1 MDSHTELVLFALLL
15 AVAVLA
21 VVARW
26 IRVPYPILLVLGG
39 SALGF
44 APGVPEVSLDPDLVL
59 LIFLPPL
66 LYAAAFFANLHEL
79 RRNVRPIG
87 LLAVGLVAA
96 TMVAVAVTVHAVVGL
111 SWAVAF
117 TLGAIVA
124 PTDAVAPLT
133 VVRQLG
139 VPRRIVTVIE
149 GESLTNDWTALV
161 LYRFAVAAVVSGS
174 FSLAEAAPRFLLT
187 GLGGLAIGLAVG
199 WVIAFVRERLDDPP
213 TEITVSLLTGYAAY
227 LPAEELGFS
236 GVIAAV
242 TVGIFMG
249 SRTSRVTTP
258 AVRMQGFAVWEIL
271 QFLLNAFLFVLIGL
285 QLPAVLEGLGR
296 GGGELAGYAVL
307 VGGVVIGVRVAWVF
321 AFTYLPRVLFR
332 RLGARDP
339 FPPWRQIAALS
350 WSGMR
355 GGVSLA
361 AALAIPLTVD
371 GGAPFPERDLI
382 VFLTYAVIVATLVL
396 QGLTL
401 PGVVRALG
409 LEEDGLDSE
418 EELHARVQTARR
430 ARERVEELSGEEW
443 VNADTAVRLR
453 GLYDWRHRRFSA
465 QAGGDGTEYDER
477 SQAYQRLIREIIEA
491 ERYTLYSLRD
501 EGRIHRRG
509 DAARRARPRPR
520 GEPPRDL
527 TPLPPRRR

>member
-1 MDSHTELVLFALLL
+1 MESHTELVLFGLLL

-44 APGVPEVSLDPDLVL
+44 APGMPDVELDPDLVL

-79 RRNVRPIG
+79 KRNLRPIG
-87 LLAVGLVAA
+87 LLAFGLVLA
-96 TMVAVAVTVHAVVGL
+96 TMGAVAVIAHEVMGL
-111 SWAVAF
+111 DWAVAF
-117 TLGAIVA
+117 TLGAVVA

-133 VVRQLG
+133 IVRRLG
-139 VPRRIVTVIE
+139 VPRRVVTVLE

-161 LYRFAVAAVVSGS
+161 LYKFAVAAVVTGS
-174 FSLAEAAPRFLLT
+174 FSLAEAGPRFLLT
-187 GLGGLAIGLAVG
+187 GLGGLGVGLAVG
-199 WVIAFVRERLDDPP
+199 WLIANLRERLDDPP
-213 TEITVSLLTGYAAY
+213 TEITISLLTAYAAY

-242 TVGIFMG
+242 TVGIYMG
-249 SRTSRVTTP
+249 SQTSRVTTP
-258 AVRMQGFAVWEIL
+258 TVRMQGFAVWEIL

-285 QLPAVLEGLGR
+285 QLPGVLDGLEGR
-296 GGGELAGYAVL
+296 STGELAGYAVL
-307 VGGVVIGVRVAWVF
+307 VGVVVIVVRIAWVF
-321 AFTYLPRVLFR
+321 GFTAVQ
-332 RLGARDP
+332 GATRTA
-339 FPPWRQIAALS
+339 WRPVAALS

-371 GGAPFPERDLI
+371 GGGAFPDRDLVI
-382 VFLTYAVIVATLVL
+382 FLTYAVIFATLVV

-401 PGVVRALG
+401 PAVIRLLG
-409 LEEDGLDSE
+409 LEEDGLDAE
-418 EELHARVQTARR
+418 EELHARTQTARR

-443 VNADTAVRLR
+443 VNPDTAVRLR
-453 GLYDWRHRRFSA
+453 GLYEWRQQRFSA
-465 QAGGDGTEYDER
+465 QAEGDGGHYDQR
-477 SQAYQRLIREIIEA
+477 SEAYQRLLREIIAA
-491 ERYTLYSLRD
+491 ERATLRELRN
-501 EGRIHRRG
+501 EGRITDEVQRRV
-509 DAARRARPRPR
+509 
-520 GEPPRDL
+520 ERDL
-527 TPLPPRRR
+527 DLEETRLET

>member
-1 MDSHTELVLFALLL
+1 VESHTELILFGLLL

-66 LYAAAFFANLHEL
+66 LYSAAFFANLHEL
-79 RRNVRPIG
+79 RRNAAPIG
-87 LLAVGLVAA
+87 LLAFGLVLA
-96 TMVAVAVTVHAVVGL
+96 TMGAVAVIAHHAIGL

-117 TLGAIVA
+117 TLGAVVA
-124 PTDAVAPLT
+124 PTDAVAPVT
-133 VVRQLG
+133 IVRRLG
-139 VPRRIVTVIE
+139 VPRRVITVIE

-174 FSLAEAAPRFLLT
+174 FSLAEAGPRFLLT
-187 GLGGLAIGLAVG
+187 GIGGLAIGLGVG
-199 WVIAFVRERLDDPP
+199 HAIAWVRARLDDPP
-213 TEITVSLLTGYAAY
+213 TEITIALLTGYAAY

-242 TVGIFMG
+242 TVGVYMG
-249 SRTSRVTTP
+249 SQTSRLTTP
-258 AVRMQGFAVWEIL
+258 TVRMQGYAVWEII

-285 QLPAVLEGLGR
+285 QLPGVLDGLDGR
-296 GGGELAGYAVL
+296 STGELAGYTAL
-307 VGGVVIGVRVAWVF
+307 VGMAVIVVRVLWVF
-321 AFTYLPRVLFR
+321 AFTYVPRAVMPRVAER
-332 RLGARDP
+332 SQTP
-339 FPPWRQIAALS
+339 SWRQTAAIS

-371 GGAPFPERDLI
+371 GGGPFPDRDLVI
-382 VFLTYAVIVATLVL
+382 FLTYAVIVATLVL

-409 LEEDGLDSE
+409 LEDDGLDSE
-418 EELHARVQTARR
+418 EELHARVQTALR
-430 ARERVEELSGEEW
+430 ARERVEELSGEKW

-453 GLYDWRHRRFSA
+453 GLYEWRHRRFSA
-465 QAGGDGTEYDER
+465 QAGGDGADYDER
-477 SQAYQRLIREIIEA
+477 SAAYQRLVREVIGA
-491 ERYTLYSLRD
+491 ERQTLRKLRN
-501 EGRIHRRG
+501 EGRITDEVMRRV
-509 DAARRARPRPR
+509 
-520 GEPPRDL
+520 ERDL
-527 TPLPPRRR
+527 DLEESRLEA